1 MHLLLLSIFTL
12 AAAAADKEPELS
24 SIIPGAYIVE
34 FADLP
39 NNVSTYS
46 LPDIKTL
53 TKQHANV
60 FYSDLS
66 AAKILAKPRMTLSS
80 SLFKGASFHLGDAHD
95 VRSNRRTIEQ
105 ISALKSVKKVFPMR
119 KYSLPY
125 EVIST
130 GDGSAMASRNEGIQK
145 RISFQD
151 EEEYDLSIHGM
162 TGVDKLREEGYTGT
176 DIKVA
181 IVDTGIDYLHP
192 DLGGCFGL
200 GCKVGFGYDLV
211 GDDYTGDNE
220 PVPDSDPYDNCG
232 GHGTHVAGIIAASAN
247 EQDYFTGVAPNVT
260 LGAYRVMG
268 CGGGVANDVLLQ
280 AFMMAFESGADI
292 ITSSLGGGGGWS
304 EG

>member
-1 MHLLLLSIFTL
+1 
-12 AAAAADKEPELS
+12 
-24 SIIPGAYIVE
+24 
-34 FADLP
+34 
-39 NNVSTYS
+39 
-46 LPDIKTL
+46 
-53 TKQHANV
+53 
-60 FYSDLS
+60 
-66 AAKILAKPRMTLSS
+66 
-80 SLFKGASFHLGDAHD
+80 
-95 VRSNRRTIEQ
+95 
-105 ISALKSVKKVFPMR
+105 MR

-130 GDGSAMASRNEGIQK
+130 RDASAMAPRNEGIQK
-145 RISFQD
+145 SIFPQA
-151 EEEYDLSIHGM
+151 EEKYDLSIHGM
-162 TGVDKLREEGYTGT
+162 TGVDRLRKEGYTGT
-176 DIKVA
+176 GIKVA

-192 DLGGCFGL
+192 DLGGCFGP

-220 PVPDSDPYDNCG
+220 PVPDNDPYDNCS
-232 GHGTHVAGIIAASAN
+232 GHGSHVGGIIAASAN

-268 CGGGVANDVLLQ
+268 CDGGVTNDVLLQ